1 LPRPRKYSATRRINI
16 ILPLKETEE
25 IEKYKGKVSWGD
37 FILELW
43 EFWKAHHDLV
53 GEVCRMADLPPHPEG
68 RGFPTREHPKTGQAC
83 GRPHTARS
91 EGPPPDGY
99 TAGHHQQQLQ
109 HRVYK
114 LYGLSS
120 PPLRARLPAR
130 NGGDKEVY
138 KSADVSIE
146 QGKDKLVVEVFT
158 GTKIVRI
165 VAFRGYIEE
174 VARREFGEPQPP
186 MVAPPVPVIT
196 STVDHDVSSSA
207 QSAEVEEKASGEE
220 KKEEKKEKKKK
231 KRGRKKR
238 KGEKR
243 AETLKER
250 VRILRI
256 FNNTLM
262 KYPSGYKVKVEGRS
276 GNPSPVPTNL
286 AISWVRDIIRKL
298 ELDTD
303 DDVEVFEDEIKANLD
318 KFDPVMKD
326 LLKNLL
332 ESWRGYKVRKH

>member
-1 LPRPRKYSATRRINI
+1 MVRPRKYARPRRIDI
-16 ILPLKETEE
+16 VMPSEVAEE
-25 IEKYKGKVSWGD
+25 IEEVKGKVSWGD
-37 FILELW
+37 FIIELW
-43 EFWKAHHDLV
+43 EFWKMYNDLV
-53 GEVCRMADLPPHPEG
+53 KG
-68 RGFPTREHPKTGQAC
+68 
-83 GRPHTARS
+83 
-91 EGPPPDGY
+91 
-99 TAGHHQQQLQ
+99 
-109 HRVYK
+109 VYK
-114 LYGLSS
+114 MD
-120 PPLRARLPAR
+120 
-130 NGGDKEVY
+130 DKEVY

-196 STVDHDVSSSA
+196 STVDRDVTSTVDHDVSSSA

-231 KRGRKKR
+231 RKKR

-250 VRILRI
+250 VRIFRI
-256 FNNTLM
+256 FNNILM
-262 KYPSGYKVKVEGRS
+262 KYPSGYKTKVMGQP
-276 GNPSPVPTNL
+276 GNPSPIPVNL
-286 AISWVRDIIRKL
+286 ALSWVRDITRKL

-303 DDVEVFEDEIKANLD
+303 DDIEVFEEEIKANLD

>member
-1 LPRPRKYSATRRINI
+1 MVRPRKYARPRRIDI
-16 ILPLKETEE
+16 VMPSEAAEE
-25 IEKYKGKVSWGD
+25 IEEVKGKVSWGD
-37 FILELW
+37 FIIELW
-43 EFWKAHHDLV
+43 EFWKMYNDLV
-53 GEVCRMADLPPHPEG
+53 KG
-68 RGFPTREHPKTGQAC
+68 
-83 GRPHTARS
+83 
-91 EGPPPDGY
+91 
-99 TAGHHQQQLQ
+99 
-109 HRVYK
+109 VYK
-114 LYGLSS
+114 MS
-120 PPLRARLPAR
+120 
-130 NGGDKEVY
+130 DKEVY

-174 VARREFGEPQPP
+174 VARREFGAPQPP
-186 MVAPPVPVIT
+186 TMPMVPTPSAPVTT
-196 STVDHDVSSSA
+196 STVDYDVSSSA
-207 QSAEVEEKASGEE
+207 QSAEVGEKASD
-220 KKEEKKEKKKK
+220 EEKKEKKKK
-231 KRGRKKR
+231 KGRKKR

-243 AETLKER
+243 DETLKER

-262 KYPSGYKVKVEGRS
+262 KYPDSYKVKVEGRP

-303 DDVEVFEDEIKANLD
+303 DDVEVFEEEIEANFD

-332 ESWRGYKVRKH
+332 ESWKGYKVRKH

>member
-1 LPRPRKYSATRRINI
+1 MPRPRKYSATRRINI

-25 IEKYKGKVSWGD
+25 IEKFKGKVSWGD
-37 FILELW
+37 FILGLW

-53 GEVCRMADLPPHPEG
+53 GEVCRM
-68 RGFPTREHPKTGQAC
+68 
-83 GRPHTARS
+83 
-91 EGPPPDGY
+91 
-99 TAGHHQQQLQ
+99 
-109 HRVYK
+109 
-114 LYGLSS
+114 SS
-120 PPLRARLPAR
+120 
-130 NGGDKEVY
+130 KEVY
-138 KSADVSIE
+138 KSVDVSIE
-146 QGKDKLVVEVFT
+146 QDKDKLVIEVFA

-165 VAFRGYIEE
+165 VAFRGYVEE
-174 VARREFGEPQPP
+174 VARYEFGEPQPP
-186 MVAPPVPVIT
+186 VTAPPSAPVIT
-196 STVDHDVSSSA
+196 STVDHDVISSA
-207 QSAEVEEKASGEE
+207 QSAEVSSAQSVEVEE
-220 KKEEKKEKKKK
+220 KKEEKKK

-303 DDVEVFEDEIKANLD
+303 DDVEVFEEEIEANLD

-326 LLKNLL
+326 LLKSLI
-332 ESWRGYKVRKH
+332 ESWREYKVRKF

>member
-1 LPRPRKYSATRRINI
+1 MVRPRKYARPRRIDI
-16 ILPLKETEE
+16 VMPSEAAEE
-25 IEKYKGKVSWGD
+25 IEEVKGKVSWGD
-37 FILELW
+37 FIIELW
-43 EFWKAHHDLV
+43 EFWKMYNDLV
-53 GEVCRMADLPPHPEG
+53 KG
-68 RGFPTREHPKTGQAC
+68 
-83 GRPHTARS
+83 
-91 EGPPPDGY
+91 
-99 TAGHHQQQLQ
+99 
-109 HRVYK
+109 VYK
-114 LYGLSS
+114 M
-120 PPLRARLPAR
+120 
-130 NGGDKEVY
+130 GDKEVY

-165 VAFRGYIEE
+165 VAFRGYVEE
-174 VARREFGEPQPP
+174 VARYEFGEPQPP
-186 MVAPPVPVIT
+186 VTAPPSAPVITSAVDVIT

-207 QSAEVEEKASGEE
+207 QSAEVEEKANDEE
-220 KKEEKKEKKKK
+220 KKEEKKEKKK

-303 DDVEVFEDEIKANLD
+303 DDVEVFEEEIEANLD

-326 LLKNLL
+326 LLKSLI
-332 ESWRGYKVRKH
+332 ESWRGYRARKS

>member
-1 LPRPRKYSATRRINI
+1 MVRPRKYARPRRIDI
-16 ILPLKETEE
+16 VMPSEVAEE
-25 IEKYKGKVSWGD
+25 IEEVKGKVSWGD

-43 EFWKAHHDLV
+43 EFWKMYNDLV
-53 GEVCRMADLPPHPEG
+53 KG
-68 RGFPTREHPKTGQAC
+68 
-83 GRPHTARS
+83 
-91 EGPPPDGY
+91 
-99 TAGHHQQQLQ
+99 
-109 HRVYK
+109 VYK
-114 LYGLSS
+114 M
-120 PPLRARLPAR
+120 
-130 NGGDKEVY
+130 GDKEVY
-138 KSADVSIE
+138 KSANVSIE

-196 STVDHDVSSSA
+196 STVDRDVTSTVDHDVSSSA
-207 QSAEVEEKASGEE
+207 QSAEVEEKASDED
-220 KKEEKKEKKKK
+220 KKEKKK

-262 KYPSGYKVKVEGRS
+262 KYPSGYRVKVEGRP

-298 ELDTD
+298 ELNTD
-303 DDVEVFEDEIKANLD
+303 DDVEVFEEEIEANFD

-326 LLKNLL
+326 LLKELL
-332 ESWRGYKVRKH
+332 ESWRRYKARKS

>member
-1 LPRPRKYSATRRINI
+1 LVRPRKYARPRRIDI
-16 ILPLKETEE
+16 VMPSEVAEE
-25 IEKYKGKVSWGD
+25 IEEVKGKVSWGD
-37 FILELW
+37 FIIELW
-43 EFWKAHHDLV
+43 EFWKMYNDLV
-53 GEVCRMADLPPHPEG
+53 KG
-68 RGFPTREHPKTGQAC
+68 
-83 GRPHTARS
+83 
-91 EGPPPDGY
+91 
-99 TAGHHQQQLQ
+99 
-109 HRVYK
+109 VYK
-114 LYGLSS
+114 MD
-120 PPLRARLPAR
+120 
-130 NGGDKEVY
+130 DKEVY

-186 MVAPPVPVIT
+186 MVAPPMPVIT

-207 QSAEVEEKASGEE
+207 KSVGVDEKQEEKEE
-220 KKEEKKEKKKK
+220 KKEEKKKK
-231 KRGRKKR
+231 RKKR

-250 VRILRI
+250 VRIFRI
-256 FNNTLM
+256 FNNILM
-262 KYPSGYKVKVEGRS
+262 KYPSGYKTKVMGQP
-276 GNPSPVPTNL
+276 GNPSPIPVNL
-286 AISWVRDIIRKL
+286 ALSWVRDITRKL

-303 DDVEVFEDEIKANLD
+303 DDIEVFEEEIKANLD